1 MTGIDEAGRGCLAG
15 PVVVAAVTWRPSV
28 IAEQPWFPLLADS
41 KTLDEKKRDLLFPLI
56 LEHADRV
63 RTAFVGNI
71 LIDYLNILRATLH
84 GFECVAPA
92 FDATVPLIIDGNQK
106 PPTLP
111 WAKTLVKGDSRASAV
126 AAGGIVAKVLRD
138 AVMKRHAAAYPAY
151 AFEVHKGYAT
161 KKHRDAV
168 SAHGNTPLHRKSFK
182 PCSLLP
188 DDDAQ
193 GALLQQQFATAG
205 GDHAALVACWRSLQ
219 AQYHRLPL
227 AVVRELLPQLNRAGL
242 SILPCA
248 ADMAR
253 LATPIDP
260 ATTSSKT
267 SPCQN
272 DVHSLEAKDPLF
284 SF

>member
-15 PVVVAAVTWRPSV
+15 PVVVAAVTWRPALV
-28 IAEQPWFPLLADS
+28 AERSWFPLLADS

-56 LEHADRV
+56 LEHAERV

-92 FDATVPLIIDGNQK
+92 YDAAVPLIIDGNQR

-126 AAGGIVAKVLRD
+126 AAAGIVAKVLRD
-138 AVMKRHAAAYPAY
+138 AVMKRYAAVYPAY
-151 AFEVHKGYAT
+151 AFDVHKGYAT
-161 KKHRDAV
+161 KKHRVAID
-168 SAHGNTPLHRKSFK
+168 AHGNTPLHRKSFR

-188 DDDAQ
+188 DDDAV
-193 GALLQQQFATAG
+193 GSLLQQQCAAAG
-205 GDHAALVACWRSLQ
+205 DDPLALVACWRALQ
-219 AQYHRLPL
+219 VQYHHLPL

-242 SILPCA
+242 SLLPCVTE
-248 ADMAR
+248 MAR
-253 LATPIDP
+253 LTAPTRS
-260 ATTSSKT
+260 ATTPSET

>member
-15 PVVVAAVTWRPSV
+15 PVVVAAVTWRPQV
-28 IAEQPWFPLLADS
+28 LVQQPWFPLLADS

-92 FDATVPLIIDGNQK
+92 YDAAVPLIIDGNQK

-126 AAGGIVAKVLRD
+126 AAAGIVAKVLRD
-138 AVMKRHAAAYPAY
+138 AVMKRYAAAYPAY
-151 AFEVHKGYAT
+151 AFDVHKGYAT

-168 SAHGNTPLHRKSFK
+168 AAHGNCPLHRKSFK
-182 PCSLLP
+182 PCSLQP

-193 GALLQQQFATAG
+193 AALLLQQHATAG
-205 GDHAALVACWRSLQ
+205 ADPDALAACWRSLQ
-219 AQYHRLPL
+219 ARYHRLPL

-242 SILPCA
+242 PILPA
-248 ADMAR
+248 ATDFER
-253 LATPIDP
+253 LAASIDAETTPP
-260 ATTSSKT
+260 QTA
-267 SPCQN
+267 PCQN
-272 DVHSLEAKDPLF
+272 DVHSLEAKDLLF